1 MFSPH
6 GRLLSPQVFRRGI
19 TVSLSTKRWHRPR
32 SNRRPMDGPESKLYH
47 AEALAQ
53 TALVGAL
60 HAAGFELLVSAR
72 VKDRTNR
79 GTESARKVRVDIGMD
94 ASPRRQLEVCGFG
107 TQQCELARLELDAHA
122 HRWAQFVIEHRPSQH
137 NGRRLFVPADAR
149 RSREDCDCI
158 PYDVETFGRA
168 DHWDEWC
175 PDVLHAPSDLD

>member
-79 GTESARKVRVDIGMD
+79 ELNQRGKSELILAWMPLQGASSRSAVLGRSSVSWL
-94 ASPRRQLEVCGFG
+94 ASNLMRTRTAGHNSSLNI
-107 TQQCELARLELDAHA
+107 A
-122 HRWAQFVIEHRPSQH
+122 HRSTMGGACSSLP
-137 NGRRLFVPADAR
+137 
-149 RSREDCDCI
+149 
-158 PYDVETFGRA
+158 T
-168 DHWDEWC
+168 
-175 PDVLHAPSDLD
+175 